1 MNRRQQE
8 LEPLR
13 DSWGMPVCFHKI
25 ECPVG
30 TCTWTNPEFEAF
42 VTNAISEL
50 EEHLSDAH
58 RAKVHLTPHGRID
71 GIPLAHGV
79 RCEVVGAIFDD
90 GLLTDG
96 ELNLRIAHHRAGSR

>member
-1 MNRRQQE
+1 MSGRQRE

-30 TCTWTNPEFEAF
+30 TCEWTNSEFEAF
-42 VTNAISEL
+42 VSNAVSEL
-50 EEHLSDAH
+50 EAHLSDAH
-58 RAKVHLTPHGRID
+58 RAKVHLTPHGKLD
-71 GIPLAHGV
+71 GTPLAHAL
-79 RCEVVGAIFDD
+79 RCEVLGAIFDE

-96 ELNLRIAHHRAGSR
+96 ELNLRVTHHRVGPG